1 MIALVLS
8 LTLAAPFPL
17 PAIDG
22 KALAVTDAQKTF
34 RLPMRFEKVKA
45 FYAEQ
50 LGGKAEVTM
59 RESSAEGR
67 RVLTLTTKSKGESWT
82 RAVVR
87 EGEVETVID
96 VTPVLRLSEEEISGN
111 ARPLVQ
117 FVFGRSAEVKQA
129 LDGIDHTESMR
140 SK

>member
-1 MIALVLS
+1 MIALLLS

-22 KALAVTDAQKTF
+22 KPLAVTEQQKSF

-50 LGGKAEVTM
+50 LGAKAEVVM
-59 RESSAEGR
+59 RESVADGR
-67 RVLTLTTKSKGESWT
+67 RVLTLTTKAKGESWT
-82 RAVVR
+82 RAVIR

-96 VTPVLRLSEEEISGN
+96 VTPVMRLPGDEITGN
-111 ARPLVQ
+111 GKPLVE
-117 FVFGRSAEVKQA
+117 FVFGRSPEVQKA
-129 LDGIDHTESMR
+129 LERIDHTEQLR
-140 SK
+140 K